1 MKRMEDTPLTDA
13 ALDAW
18 IDAGTVALGIGMQPE
33 WRVAIRLHM
42 RISLGHAA
50 AMQDAPLS
58 DRIDPAP
65 VFRA

>member
-1 MKRMEDTPLTDA
+1 MEDTPLTDA

-18 IDAGTVALGIGMQPE
+18 IDAGTLALGIEIQPE
-33 WRVAIRLHM
+33 WMAAVRLHL
-42 RISLGHAA
+42 RLSIGHAA
-50 AMQDAPLS
+50 AMQGAPLS

>member
-1 MKRMEDTPLTDA
+1 MKRMEDAPLTDA

-18 IDAGTVALGIGMQPE
+18 IDAGTAVLGIGMQPE
-33 WRVAIRLHM
+33 WRAAVRLHL
-42 RISLGHAA
+42 RISVGHAA
-50 AMQDAPLS
+50 AMQGAPVS